1 MDEMLISAIPQIEAM
16 AQRTLQR
23 HRLPGIALGIVRDD
37 ELAWFGG
44 FGRAD
49 LDEDAAPTA
58 DSLARV
64 ASVTKTFTA
73 TAIVQLRD
81 EGKLNLDDPLV
92 KHIPEFSA
100 VQIRAGSLEAVTL
113 RRMLTHRAG
122 LATEA
127 PLDGWGALRFPTRD
141 EILAALPET
150 EVVIPQDSAW
160 KYSNLA
166 YGLLGEV
173 IQRLSG
179 QSYEAYIQSHLFDP
193 LAISS
198 ATFDLD
204 DVAKV
209 GASYGDTALRQ
220 SRLMTGY
227 NPTPYQDRPEPAAYA
242 HLQGIA
248 AAGQLH
254 ASVADLAKWVSFQF
268 RTADGPRAGAQV
280 LDGSSLTEMHRP
292 QYIEADWSAGQ
303 CLGWRATRVGERVY
317 HNHGGGIHG
326 FGTQVIFNIPRRTGA
341 ILFINMW
348 PPHGG
353 LNLAQEVLE
362 LILSADEARVVVG
375 ELSEF
380 TSVPEAYRRLLGTY
394 CAAPGIWVN
403 IEWRAGAL
411 RLAPPEGKDYSLHA
425 PAELVPTD
433 NEREFRVCGGRGAG
447 EKAVF
452 RMDAESQMLSYE
464 LGAFEF
470 RKLTPRFNS

>member
-1 MDEMLISAIPQIEAM
+1 MDEILASTIPQIEAM
-16 AQRTLQR
+16 AQHKLR
-23 HRLPGIALGIVRDD
+23 HYRLPAIALGIVRGDD
-37 ELAWFGG
+37 LAWFDG
-44 FGRAD
+44 FGRSDLRAAD
-49 LDEDAAPTA
+49 APTV

-73 TAIVQLRD
+73 TAIMQLRD
-81 EGKLNLDDPLV
+81 EGKLDLDDPLLQ
-92 KHIPEFSA
+92 HIPEFAA
-100 VQIRAGSLEAVTL
+100 VQARAGSVAAVTL
-113 RRMLTHRAG
+113 RRLLTHHAG

-127 PLDGWGALRFPTRD
+127 PLDGWSALQFPTRE
-141 EILAALPET
+141 EILSALPQT

-173 IQRLSG
+173 IQRVSG
-179 QSYEAYIQSHLFDP
+179 QPYAAYIQQHLFDP

-198 ATFDLD
+198 STFDLD
-204 DVAKV
+204 DE
-209 GASYGDTALRQ
+209 RR

-242 HLQGIA
+242 HLQGLT

-268 RTADGPRAGAQV
+268 NTDQLSRAANQ
-280 LDGSSLTEMHRP
+280 LLAGSSLAEMHHP
-292 QYIEADWSAGQ
+292 QYIASDWSSGQ
-303 CLGWRATRVGERVY
+303 CLGWRTTRVGDRVY

-326 FGTQVIFNIPRRTGA
+326 FGTQVWFNKPGRTGA

-353 LNLAQEVLE
+353 LELAQEVLE
-362 LILSADEARVVVG
+362 LILAADAAHTDT
-375 ELSEF
+375 SEPADF
-380 TSVPEAYRRLLGTY
+380 SPVPEALQPLLGSY

-411 RLAPPEGKDYSLHA
+411 RLAVAEGKSYSLHA
-425 PAELVPTD
+425 PAALEPSDNNCEFLVH
-433 NEREFRVCGGRGAG
+433 GGRGAG
-447 EKAVF
+447 ETAVF
-452 RMDAESQMLSYE
+452 KIDAQGKVLSYT

-470 RKLTPRFNS
+470 YKSH

>member
-1 MDEMLISAIPQIEAM
+1 MTSPIDETLAGTIPQIEEA
-16 AQRTLQR
+16 ARRTLR
-23 HRLPGIALGIVRDD
+23 RYRLPGLVLGIVRHD

-44 FGRAD
+44 FGRGN
-49 LDEDAAPTA
+49 LDEDAASTV

-81 EGKLNLDDPLV
+81 EGQLNLNDPLV
-92 KHIPEFSA
+92 YHIPEFSA
-100 VQIRAGSLEAVTL
+100 VQIRAGTLEAVTL
-113 RRMLTHRAG
+113 RRLLTHRAG

-127 PLDGWGALRFPTRD
+127 PLDGWGALHFPTRD
-141 EILAALPET
+141 EILAALPAT

-173 IQRLSG
+173 IQRISG
-179 QSYEAYIQSHLFDP
+179 QPYEAYVQEHLFDP
-193 LAISS
+193 LAITS

-204 DVAKV
+204 DK
-209 GASYGDTALRQ
+209 RR

-227 NPTPYQDRPEPAAYA
+227 DPTPYQDRPEPAAYA

-254 ASVADLAKWVSFQF
+254 ASVADLAKWISFQF
-268 RTADGPRAGAQV
+268 RTGGGARAGAQV

-292 QYIEADWSAGQ
+292 QYIEADWSSGQ
-303 CLGWRATRVGERVY
+303 CLGWHATRVGERVY
-317 HNHGGGIHG
+317 HSHGGGIHG
-326 FGTQVIFNIPRRTGA
+326 FGTQVLFNKPGRTGV

-353 LNLAQEVLE
+353 LDLAQQALE
-362 LILSADEARVVVG
+362 LVLAADEARVAID
-375 ELSEF
+375 EPLEC
-380 TSVPEAYRRLLGTY
+380 TPVPKTYRRLLGTY

-433 NEREFRVCGGRGAG
+433 DACEFRVRGGRGAG
-447 EKAVF
+447 EKVVF
-452 RMDAESQMLSYE
+452 KMDAEGQVLSYE
-464 LGAFEF
+464 LGAFTF
-470 RKLTPRFNS
+470 CK